1 MESKRLVAFSI
12 KSKIMNTIT
21 SLLIG
26 LGFGISGGL
35 TIAILILR
43 NSLGPHIENEI
54 KNEVRR
60 LIQKGRG
67 NTNSTNLNTG
77 KKKERWH
84 LFKNRK
90 K

>member
-1 MESKRLVAFSI
+1 
-12 KSKIMNTIT
+12 MNTIT

-67 NTNSTNLNTG
+67 NTNSTDMDAEQKKPRKRWFG
-77 KKKERWH
+77 KNKK
-84 LFKNRK
+84 L
-90 K
+90 

>member
-1 MESKRLVAFSI
+1 
-12 KSKIMNTIT
+12 MNTIT

-67 NTNSTNLNTG
+67 NTNSTDMDAEQKKTRKRWFG
-77 KKKERWH
+77 KNKK
-84 LFKNRK
+84 L
-90 K
+90 